1 MSKEFLKVEGEEGL
15 YRDPTS
21 KAIINKNKKA
31 WLNHKVRRRKLQEKN
46 QEIEDLKNDVAE
58 LKELVKQLVGETTP
72 KTATKRRTTN
82 KSTESE

>member
-46 QEIEDLKNDVAE
+46 QEIENLKSDVAE
-58 LKELVKQLVGETTP
+58 LKELVKQLVGDKP
-72 KTATKRRTTN
+72 KAAPKRRTN
-82 KSTESE
+82 KQSTESE